1 MVQKADFTSEE
12 WNNIM
17 IAPQM
22 AAIYITL
29 SSPSGLFSSLK
40 EMMAFPKLI
49 AEEEAAPSGNALVRA
64 VVEEIKAMTERK
76 EKLPMP
82 AMSRDAEEIRT
93 QCIRTFRTLDVL
105 LREKATDEADGYKRW
120 VYKAAVNSAEA
131 SKEGGF
137 LGFGGVLVSEAESEA
152 LKEIAGALYI
162 AV

>member
-1 MVQKADFTSEE
+1 MFKKEDFTHEE
-12 WNNIM
+12 WNTILT
-17 IAPQM
+17 APQM

-49 AEEEAAPSGNALVRA
+49 AEAETTPSDNALVSA
-64 VVEEIKAMTERK
+64 VVEDIKGMIGRK
-76 EKLPMP
+76 EKLNMP
-82 AMSRDAEEIRT
+82 EMSRDAEEIRT
-93 QCIRTFRTLDVL
+93 QCIRTFRSLDVL
-105 LREKATDEADGYKRW
+105 LREKAPDEADGYKRL
-120 VYKAAVNSAEA
+120 VYKAAKNSAEA

-137 LGFGGVLVSEAESEA
+137 LGFGGVLVSEEEAEA